1 MATDP
6 KHRDLLDRREALK
19 ARLAAV
25 GDMRPGSLVGR
36 YRKCGKPGC
45 HCAQP
50 DSPGHG
56 PSWSLTRQIGHQTKT
71 RIIPAGPA
79 VQRTQAQIAEYRRF
93 RELSRELVEIS
104 EQLCDA
110 QLAEEKGAP
119 AEAAEKRGSARRS
132 KRRSAKRSKP
142 S

>member
-1 MATDP
+1 MPANP
-6 KHRDLLDRREALK
+6 KHRRLLEQRETLK
-19 ARLAAV
+19 AQLAAV
-25 GDMRPGSLVGR
+25 GDMRPGFLMGR
-36 YRKCGKPGC
+36 FRKCGKPGC
-45 HCAQP
+45 HCARH

-56 PSWSLTRQIGHQTKT
+56 PSWSLTHQVAHHTKT
-71 RIIPAGPA
+71 RVIPAGPA
-79 VQRTQAQIAEYRRF
+79 VQRTQAQLAEYRRF

-119 AEAAEKRGSARRS
+119 AEAAEKGGSVRRS
-132 KRRSAKRSKP
+132 KRRSAKKSKP

>member
-1 MATDP
+1 MATDSQRRRLLER
-6 KHRDLLDRREALK
+6 RDALK
-19 ARLAAV
+19 AQLAAI

-36 YRKCGKPGC
+36 YRKCGKPSC
-45 HCAQP
+45 HCARA

-56 PSWSLTRQIGHQTKT
+56 PSWSLTRQVGRQTRT

-79 VQRTQAQIAEYRRF
+79 VERTQTQIAEYRRF
-93 RELSRELVEIS
+93 RELMRELVEIS

-110 QLAEEKGAP
+110 QLIAEPGAP
-119 AEAAEKRGSARRS
+119 GEAAEKRGSTRRS
-132 KRRSAKRSKP
+132 RPRSGRRSRP

>member
-1 MATDP
+1 MATDLQRRRLLER
-6 KHRDLLDRREALK
+6 RDSLK
-19 ARLAAV
+19 AELAAV

-36 YRKCGKPGC
+36 FRKCGKPSC
-45 HCAQP
+45 HCALA

-56 PSWSLTRQIGHQTKT
+56 PSWSLTRQVGQQTKT

-79 VQRTQAQIAEYRRF
+79 VERTQAQIAEYRRF
-93 RELSRELVEIS
+93 RELMRELVEIS

-110 QLAEEKGAP
+110 QLIAEQGAP
-119 AEAAEKRGSARRS
+119 AEAAEKGGSTRRS
-132 KRRSAKRSKP
+132 KPRSAKRSRP